1 MIRSP
6 VAPPCSPG
14 WLWASF
20 NDVEHPCQ
28 KCGTAVEDG
37 RPFCPQCRAPQIH
50 VQVAISEAETAPGLN
65 RSPDEFSPAI
75 AVETRLASF
84 QTRQASSGSALD
96 RGKAV
101 RAALK
106 AGVLGVFIGMIPLLG
121 MVLTGA
127 LAVFFYRRE
136 NRVSPPTALGSRLGG
151 AAGVVAFAIN
161 ALMIT
166 IRIFIFH
173 AQQEYADAILKIA
186 QKVGANVADPD
197 IQASIHN
204 LFTPAGLAI
213 TFFFGMI
220 FTVAL
225 ASAGGAL
232 ASLLNRT
239 RNTRG

>member
-1 MIRSP
+1 MLS
-6 VAPPCSPG
+6 PCSPG

-28 KCGTAVEDG
+28 KCGTTVEDG

-50 VQVAISEAETAPGLN
+50 VQVAISDAEVAPGLN
-65 RSPDEFSPAI
+65 RAPDEFSPAI
-75 AVETRLASF
+75 AVEM
-84 QTRQASSGSALD
+84 RQASSGSALD

-136 NRVSPPTALGSRLGG
+136 NRVSPATALGSRLGG

-173 AQQEYADAILKIA
+173 AQQEYIDAILKIA
-186 QKVGANVADPD
+186 QRVGANAADPD

-204 LFTPAGLAI
+204 LFTPSGLVI

-220 FTVAL
+220 FTVVL
-225 ASAGGAL
+225 ASVGGAL
-232 ASLLNRT
+232 ASLLLRP
-239 RNTRG
+239 RNTRV

>member
-1 MIRSP
+1 MR
-6 VAPPCSPG
+6 
-14 WLWASF
+14 
-20 NDVEHPCQ
+20 
-28 KCGTAVEDG
+28 
-37 RPFCPQCRAPQIH
+37 
-50 VQVAISEAETAPGLN
+50 
-65 RSPDEFSPAI
+65 
-75 AVETRLASF
+75 
-84 QTRQASSGSALD
+84 QTPSGSLTD

-127 LAVFFYRRE
+127 LAVFFYRHE

-161 ALMIT
+161 ALMVT

-173 AQQEYADAILKIA
+173 AQQEYIDAILKIA
-186 QKVGANVADPD
+186 QKFGANVADPD

-220 FTVAL
+220 FTVVL
-225 ASAGGAL
+225 ASVGGAL
-232 ASLLNRT
+232 ASLLLRP
-239 RNTRG
+239 RNTRV

>member
-1 MIRSP
+1 MT
-6 VAPPCSPG
+6 PPCSHR

-28 KCGTAVEDG
+28 KCGTTVEDG

-50 VQVAISEAETAPGLN
+50 VQVAISDAEVAPGLN
-65 RSPDEFSPAI
+65 PAVDEFSPAI
-75 AVETRLASF
+75 AGETRLASS
-84 QTRQASSGSALD
+84 QTRQAWSGSATD
-96 RGKAV
+96 RGKAG

-151 AAGVVAFAIN
+151 AAGVVAFGIK

-173 AQQEYADAILKIA
+173 AQQEYIDAILKIA
-186 QKVGANVADPD
+186 QRFGANAADPD
-197 IQASIHN
+197 MQASIHN
-204 LFTPAGLAI
+204 LFTPSGLAI

-220 FTVAL
+220 FTVVL
-225 ASAGGAL
+225 ASVGGAL
-232 ASLLNRT
+232 ASLILRP
-239 RNTRG
+239 RNTRV